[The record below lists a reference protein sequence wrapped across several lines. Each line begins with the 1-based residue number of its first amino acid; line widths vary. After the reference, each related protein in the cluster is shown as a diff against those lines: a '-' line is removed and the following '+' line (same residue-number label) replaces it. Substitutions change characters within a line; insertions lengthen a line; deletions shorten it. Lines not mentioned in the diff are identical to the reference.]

1 MYLNMSNSWLCDGP
15 SHDDYMYMV
24 SMLCNCLQ
32 LFVHLD
38 QVAKENKITLL
49 LDCSSLDIT
58 PTVSS
63 WSFFFCHSY
72 CSFLEEK
79 KQIQIQKSGYW
90 TCHYA
95 DLIHLCTSMA
105 CTCTGATMRTRTSSG
120 DHSAIVDKDFGCC
133 GNKGA
138 TRKLA
143 FICVSWSLRQCHL
156 YFLGTR

>member
-1 MYLNMSNSWLCDGP
+1 MSNSWLCDGP

-63 WSFFFCHSY
+63 
-72 CSFLEEK
+72 
-79 KQIQIQKSGYW
+79 
-90 TCHYA
+90 
-95 DLIHLCTSMA
+95 
-105 CTCTGATMRTRTSSG
+105 
-120 DHSAIVDKDFGCC
+120 
-133 GNKGA
+133 
-138 TRKLA
+138 
-143 FICVSWSLRQCHL
+143 
-156 YFLGTR
+156 